1 MGSPIHQ
8 PAHEAGGVN
17 ATYDRLAGL
26 LREQPPERLDAFW
39 EELPTMGKKRAKR
52 PASETLAG
60 SIKARIK
67 ALGLTAYALGK
78 SSGVSAVVIQ
88 RFLNGERGITLET
101 AEKLCG
107 ALDLV
112 LVPRGNVTTD

>member
-1 MGSPIHQ
+1 
-8 PAHEAGGVN
+8 
-17 ATYDRLAGL
+17 
-26 LREQPPERLDAFW
+26 LDAFW